1 MVIGYGVIL
10 AVVIAFFGL
19 YSVIRGVRSTALTT
33 AAICFAFV
41 VVVLSGSLLTD
52 AFQRLGLVLNTPD
65 TQAVFLAIL
74 FIFTLLATNRAL
86 KNIVPVPTR
95 GLTRGERLGGLGL
108 GLLNGFFV
116 MAMIQ
121 HYLNSVLVA
130 AAGGSNVSVGV
141 PALSFSHPTPD
152 TWSVKL
158 IPTTFTLL
166 PPSPSSDLWAKV
178 PVALVLLLLLL
189 AFIFFGTLYNRLSG
203 NHG

>member
-1 MVIGYGVIL
+1 
-10 AVVIAFFGL
+10 
-19 YSVIRGVRSTALTT
+19 
-33 AAICFAFV
+33 
-41 VVVLSGSLLTD
+41 
-52 AFQRLGLVLNTPD
+52 
-65 TQAVFLAIL
+65 
-74 FIFTLLATNRAL
+74 
-86 KNIVPVPTR
+86 
-95 GLTRGERLGGLGL
+95 
-108 GLLNGFFV
+108 
-116 MAMIQ
+116 
-121 HYLNSVLVA
+121 
-130 AAGGSNVSVGV
+130 V

>member
-121 HYLNSVLVA
+121 HYLNSVL
-130 AAGGSNVSVGV
+130 GV

>member
-33 AAICFAFV
+33 AAICFAF